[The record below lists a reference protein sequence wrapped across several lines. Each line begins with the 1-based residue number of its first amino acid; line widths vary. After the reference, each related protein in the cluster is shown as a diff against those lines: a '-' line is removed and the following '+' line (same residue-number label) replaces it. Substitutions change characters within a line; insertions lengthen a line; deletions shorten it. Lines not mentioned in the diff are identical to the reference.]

1 MKIVILDSAMTTTGD
16 LSWDPITSLGDC
28 ELYPVTEDAQIV
40 ERLRDADIAVVNKI
54 AMSREIIQQ
63 LPNLKMIAETA
74 TGFDNIDTATAQE
87 RGIAVANVPAY
98 STESVAQMVFAHILN
113 YTTNV
118 ALHNSS
124 VKQGDWQK
132 SATPCYWNVPLTELA
147 GKSIGIVGFGNIGSA
162 VARIAHAFG
171 MTILVNSRSARKSSV
186 PVLFTDRE
194 TVFCMADFL
203 VLTCA
208 LTPETRH
215 LINDYSLKLMK
226 PSAMLINTGRGH
238 LVDELALANALS
250 TGQIAAA
257 GIDVLSQEP
266 PRDGSQLIPLQ
277 NCSVTPHIAW
287 ATVEA
292 RTRLIAVTAEN
303 IKSFMNQGI
312 QNRIV

>member
-1 MKIVILDSAMTTTGD
+1 MKIVILDAAMTTTGD
-16 LSWDPITSLGDC
+16 LSWEPITSLGDC
-28 ELYPVTEDAQIV
+28 TLYPVTEDEDIV
-40 ERLRDADIAVVNKI
+40 ERLRDADIAVVNKV
-54 AMSREIIQQ
+54 AMTREIIEQ

-74 TGFDNIDTATAQE
+74 TGFDNVDTTAAQE

-113 YTTNV
+113 YTTHV
-118 ALHNSS
+118 ELHNRS

-132 SATPCYWNVPLTELA
+132 SETPCYWNVPLTELA
-147 GKSIGIVGFGNIGSA
+147 GKSMGIIGFGNIGSA

-171 MTILVNSRSARKSSV
+171 MTVLVNSRSARKSAV

-194 TVFCMADFL
+194 TVLCMADFL

-208 LTPETRH
+208 LAPETRH
-215 LINDYSLKLMK
+215 IINEESLKLMK
-226 PSAMLINTGRGH
+226 PTAMLINTGRGP
-238 LVDELALANALS
+238 LVDETALANALTS
-250 TGQIAAA
+250 GQIASA

-266 PRDGSQLIPLQ
+266 PRDGSPLIALE

-292 RTRLIAVTAEN
+292 RTRLITVTAEN
-303 IKSFMNQGI
+303 IKSFLVQGT